1 MARGEILERPK
12 EMPPLCGCEYWQTQ
26 KIGEQGAIQCQHDEC
41 RGLGATRGSTH
52 AFVLHAVTLAQWVE
66 KCWIFRSCREQRC
79 AHLLHLVVGHRFHL
93 ARQPGVRISG
103 KPALVIGLYR
113 VERPDHL
120 VDQCHE
126 QIAFGLEVIEKRP
139 FAQPGPHNDG
149 VQCQA
154 TGTFLQHQ
162 FAGGLQDAVA
172 SSLGSLLEAGLRIG
186 AAMGSGRGGATLFSR
201 GAAWSCSK
209 KA

>member
-1 MARGEILERPK
+1 M
-12 EMPPLCGCEYWQTQ
+12 
-26 KIGEQGAIQCQHDEC
+26 
-41 RGLGATRGSTH
+41 
-52 AFVLHAVTLAQWVE
+52 
-66 KCWIFRSCREQRC
+66 
-79 AHLLHLVVGHRFHL
+79 
-93 ARQPGVRISG
+93 
-103 KPALVIGLYR
+103 IGLYR

-186 AAMGSGRGGATLFSR
+186 AAMGSGRGGQLCFSR

-209 KA
+209 KLESYTVQTV